1 MWSVN
6 PDLMV
11 AESVYRQAVVLS
23 AKVGVGYKCYMLTPD
38 YGASTTMVRELDIT
52 TMTDPLLR
60 RYMV

>member
-1 MWSVN
+1 
-6 PDLMV
+6 MV